1 MEDWELLAVLFGTG
15 VKGKGVEVLSK
26 ELLLEFS
33 SLYHLLYTPEK
44 ILLNRKGLGK
54 AKVTKLSAVR
64 ELLNRV
70 RLQTL
75 FTVSDTKKLES
86 LKEYLYLKSR
96 KETRECFFLVTFGA
110 GDNVL
115 RVELVTRGSLKE
127 VGVYFRDLV
136 KMILDDGAASA
147 LISHNHPSQPA
158 QPSSDDWELFQ
169 EFRKILL
176 PLDVDLIDQWV
187 MGIDGI
193 FSCAANK
200 LFTIPQAV

>member
-1 MEDWELLAVLFGTG
+1 LEDWELLAVLFGTG

>member
-1 MEDWELLAVLFGTG
+1 MLFGTG